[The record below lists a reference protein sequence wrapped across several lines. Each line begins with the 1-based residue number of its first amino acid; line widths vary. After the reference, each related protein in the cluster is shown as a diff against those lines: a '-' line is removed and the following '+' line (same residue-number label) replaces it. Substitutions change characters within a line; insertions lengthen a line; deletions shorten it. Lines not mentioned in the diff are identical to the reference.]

1 MKFDIILLLIF
12 TTSFGLYGQECD
24 CLKNIELLQQK
35 IEDNQASYQHQV
47 VEQKRKDDYILF
59 KTDINSKAKKIINKK
74 DCIGLVSLYLSFF
87 RDEHSFISY
96 MDNYTPQP
104 NIVVKSKRKRSDET
118 TSFEGLW
125 YFQDGSFSINL
136 IPVKTNFGDW
146 IAVINENKSKSWK
159 KGQLKI
165 EFYKN
170 QNGTINCIYWRQNLI
185 PKTLNVTYSD
195 SHLQIGRNLVFYR
208 QKPEEQENSNN
219 TQNLYFE
226 SLSEKTNYLRIPSF
240 DLSFKNK
247 IDSLIIKNRV
257 AITSKE
263 NLIIDLR
270 NNGGGGFD
278 AFQSLLPYVLDTN
291 VTENPYYGSV
301 WVSNENFAYYDR
313 TKYEYT
319 ETKQDSIDEL
329 KYVEFLK
336 ANIGRFTP
344 IESSTDT
351 IQLEK
356 NSPLNIAIM
365 FNRNTAST
373 AEGFILQASESK
385 KVQTYG
391 ENSAGAVSY
400 GDWMPIE
407 LSDLNI
413 WVAITTKKMIFK
425 SNEDFECIGI
435 SPDIDLIIRNE
446 NDWIEIIL
454 KQMER

>member
-247 IDSLIIKNRV
+247 IDSVK
-257 AITSKE
+257 S
-263 NLIIDLR
+263 
-270 NNGGGGFD
+270 
-278 AFQSLLPYVLDTN
+278 
-291 VTENPYYGSV
+291 
-301 WVSNENFAYYDR
+301 W
-313 TKYEYT
+313 
-319 ETKQDSIDEL
+319 L
-329 KYVEFLK
+329 KW
-336 ANIGRFTP
+336 
-344 IESSTDT
+344 
-351 IQLEK
+351 LEK
-356 NSPLNIAIM
+356 LNFYLNRIA
-365 FNRNTAST
+365 
-373 AEGFILQASESK
+373 
-385 KVQTYG
+385 
-391 ENSAGAVSY
+391 
-400 GDWMPIE
+400 
-407 LSDLNI
+407 
-413 WVAITTKKMIFK
+413 
-425 SNEDFECIGI
+425 
-435 SPDIDLIIRNE
+435 
-446 NDWIEIIL
+446 
-454 KQMER
+454 